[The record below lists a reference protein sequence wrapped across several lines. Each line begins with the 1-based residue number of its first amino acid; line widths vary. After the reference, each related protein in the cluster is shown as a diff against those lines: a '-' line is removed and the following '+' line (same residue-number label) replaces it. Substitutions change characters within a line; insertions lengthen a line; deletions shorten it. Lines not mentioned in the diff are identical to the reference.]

1 MEKLR
6 LRSNAALGTVF
17 LEYRRPLFYKI
28 DWSHPFSAII
38 GARGVGKTT
47 LLLQRLASLKLSVQ
61 EAIYVDLGDLYF
73 KQNRL
78 IDFVEEFIGQ
88 GGKHLFIDEVHRY
101 GFESWAEELKQVY
114 DLYRHQLKV
123 VFTGS
128 SVVNIINRQ
137 ADLSRRVRYY
147 KMQGLSFRE
156 FLLLE
161 TGLKINAVDLETL
174 CLKHQEL
181 VADWKVGEAFKPLPF
196 LSQYWQT
203 GYYPYFLEDRSG
215 YVQRLNQVVQLVI
228 DQDIPYAAGTAAT
241 DRDAVARLLFA
252 IASSPPFKPNIT
264 KLSERLQI
272 SRNTLVKYFQL
283 LERAELIHNLRAEN
297 KGVSILQKP
306 DKVYLDN
313 PNLIYALAPQQA
325 NIGAVRETFF
335 YNQMAYLKQVAINA
349 PEILL
354 PKAGDFALTT
364 FDQRYIF
371 EIGGPSKS
379 FQQVQKEN
387 NAYLAVD
394 VEKSGHPRKI
404 PLWLFGF
411 LY

>member
-1 MEKLR
+1 MEKLY
-6 LRSNAALGTVF
+6 LRSKAALDAVF
-17 LEYRRPLFYKI
+17 LEYHRPLFYKI
-28 DWSHPFSAII
+28 DWSNPFIAII

-47 LLLQRLASLKLSVQ
+47 LLLQRLAILKLPAQ
-61 EAIYVDLGDLYF
+61 EALYIDLGDLYF

-78 IDFVEEFIGQ
+78 IDFVEQFMAQ
-88 GGKHLFIDEVHRY
+88 GGKYLFIDEVHRY
-101 GFESWAEELKQVY
+101 GFETWAEELKQVY
-114 DLYRHQLKV
+114 DLYRNRISV

-161 TGLKINAVDLETL
+161 TGLKIAPFDLDTL
-174 CLKHQEL
+174 RLHHLEL
-181 VADWKVGEAFKPLPF
+181 TADLGVGDAFSPLP
-196 LSQYWQT
+196 LLRQYWEIA
-203 GYYPYFLEDRSG
+203 YYPYFLEDRKG

-228 DQDIPYAAGTAAT
+228 EQDIPYATGAAAT
-241 DRDAVARLLFA
+241 DRAAIARLLFA
-252 IASSPPFKPNIT
+252 IASSPPFKPNIS
-264 KLSERLQI
+264 KLSERLLI

-297 KGVSILQKP
+297 KGISALQKP

-325 NIGAVRETFF
+325 NLGTIRETFF
-335 YNQMAYLKQVAINA
+335 YNQLTYIKQDLINA

-354 PKAGDFALTT
+354 PKTGDFVLKT
-364 FDQRYIF
+364 FDTRYLF
-371 EIGGPSKS
+371 EIGGPNKTT
-379 FQQVQKEN
+379 QQITKETD
-387 NAYLAVD
+387 AYLVLD
-394 VEKSGHPRKI
+394 VERSGHPQKI